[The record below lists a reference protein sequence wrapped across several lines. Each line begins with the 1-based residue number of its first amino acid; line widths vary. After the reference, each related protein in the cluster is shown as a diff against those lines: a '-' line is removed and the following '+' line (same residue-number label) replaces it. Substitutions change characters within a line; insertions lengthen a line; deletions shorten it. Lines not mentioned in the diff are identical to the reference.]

1 MACASRC
8 LLREAR
14 FLCTIFLSAMRSITD
29 CWAWNSFV
37 AAALSPATIAFLTF
51 LTALRSADRRLAL
64 RFRVA
69 SFCRAR
75 FLAWAVLAMK
85 ISAFL
90 ECGKR
95 TGHNSRF
102 SRFLQGY

>member
-1 MACASRC
+1 MACAKRC

-51 LTALRSADRRLAL
+51 LTALRSADLILVLRL
-64 RFRVA
+64 RVA
-69 SFCRAR
+69 SDCRAR
-75 FLAWAVLAMK
+75 FLACAVLA
-85 ISAFL
+85 I
-90 ECGKR
+90 E
-95 TGHNSRF
+95 NSWF
-102 SRFLQGY
+102 SGVAKKDRA